1 MREILIYLI
10 TSDDGANA
18 KLSLS
23 DIDYYIVEW
32 HAHNIMYEKPSII
45 PIMSAEEVKKR
56 AMHVDLNVDDEYS
69 SLYSTIISIY
79 G

>member
-1 MREILIYLI
+1 MREILTYLI
-10 TSDDGANA
+10 LSDDGANA
-18 KLSLS
+18 NLSIS

-32 HAHNIMYEKPSII
+32 QAHNIMYEKPSII

-56 AMHVDLNVDDEYS
+56 AKDVDLNVDDEYAS
-69 SLYSTIISIY
+69 MYSSILSLY